1 MPIFRLEIENR
12 PHVPDALGAMTD
24 RQLADWLGLHA
35 ARVRTRKLFLCD
47 LDIDAAEAARF
58 LDAITDPV
66 IEVSALGNLP
76 DDTTMGLPWI
86 LTVSFAPGVTDTV
99 GKTAKT
105 ACEDVLGR
113 TLTGQVYSATMYFL
127 WGLSRSNVEKAAAE
141 VLHNPLIQKIR
152 IDSPRVALDGALDLT
167 IPRAGTSIEPIVDI
181 VPLGSLDDAAL
192 ENLSKSRLLALSLV
206 EMQAVKAYFASE
218 KRDPTDAELE
228 CIAQTWSEHCKH
240 KIFNAP
246 IDYIGPDGTS
256 LSIQRGL
263 FKTYIVGATDA
274 VRQDRQSRGLDRD
287 GDFLVSIFTDN
298 AGVVRFTERDHLVY
312 KVETHNSPSAL
323 DPYGGAMTGI
333 VGVNRD
339 SFGCGLGA
347 DLLANVWGYCFG
359 APDFA
364 GTLPRGLMH
373 PRRIRDGVHRGVID
387 GGNQSGIPYM
397 RGFELYDDRYV
408 GKPLVYCGT
417 VAVMPTTIADKPT
430 HEKYTQPGDRIV
442 MIGGR
447 VGKDGIHGATFSSVE
462 LNENSPVQAVQIGDP
477 ITQKMMFDMLTEARD
492 AGLYSGMT
500 DNGAGGLSSSV
511 GEMSEATGGAEV
523 DLSRVLLKYPGLLPW
538 EILVS
543 EAQER
548 MTLAVPED
556 KLAAFLELAARREV
570 EAAVI
575 GTFTQSGRLV
585 VTYGEK
591 PVCDLALEF
600 LHGGLPKVTRT
611 ARWNPSA
618 RHEATDDERNAL
630 FAAKPLEE
638 WILQMLRRPNIRCD
652 DRYTKHYDHEVKGL
666 SVIKPHVGVFRNV
679 PATAT
684 VMRVRIGRDEGVVL
698 AEGIHPYYS
707 DLDAREMA
715 LACVDEGVRRV
726 LCAGARIDRMA
737 ALDNFCWPDPI
748 ESKSTPDGAHK
759 LAQLVRTCQG
769 LFDACKAYGLP
780 LVSGKDSMKNDAVL
794 DGVKISVPPTLLV
807 SIMGQMVDV
816 KNAMSLVPRAAGDV
830 LYLLGDTR
838 DECGGGEI
846 ERMLGRP
853 LSGVPRTDA
862 LRFSLRYRAFAEA
875 HAAGLIR
882 SAHVVARGGLA
893 VALAHLAIA
902 SDLGITMALETLTP
916 GLGPPITIFSE
927 STGRILMT
935 VRSDQTTRVEA
946 ILGAFGLQRVGKIE
960 APTDGRGFLRMTH
973 NGQTLVNLGA
983 AVLGKTFQEESHGS

>member
-12 PHVPDALGAMTD
+12 PHVPDALAAMTE
-24 RQLADWLGLHA
+24 RQLSEWLGLRP

-58 LDAITDPV
+58 LEAITDPV
-66 IEVSALGNLP
+66 IEVSALGVLP
-76 DDTTMGLPWI
+76 DDATGGAPWI

-113 TLTGQVYSATMYFL
+113 SLAGQVYSATMYFL
-127 WGLSRSNVEKAAAE
+127 WGLSKNDVERAAAE

-152 IDSPRVALDGALDLT
+152 LDCPPRTPDLT
-167 IPRAGTSIEPIVDI
+167 IPRAGTSLEPTVEL
-181 VPLGSLDDAAL
+181 VPLGSLGDAEL
-192 ENLSKSRLLALSLV
+192 EALSKNRLLALSLA
-206 EMQAVKAYFASE
+206 EMQAVKAYFAATG
-218 KRDPTDAELE
+218 RDPTDAELE

-246 IDYIGPDGTS
+246 IDYVGPDGTS
-256 LSIQRGL
+256 RSIERGI

-274 VRQDRQSRGLDRD
+274 VRQDRKAQGLDRD
-287 GDFLVSIFTDN
+287 GDFLVSVFSDN

-359 APDFA
+359 PPDFS
-364 GTLPRGLMH
+364 GTLPKGLMH
-373 PRRIRDGVHRGVID
+373 PRRIRDGVHHGVID

-417 VAVMPTTIADKPT
+417 VAAMPTTVAGKPT
-430 HEKYTQPGDRIV
+430 HQKYTQPGDRIV

-462 LNENSPVQAVQIGDP
+462 LSESSPVQAVQIGDP
-477 ITQKMMFDMLTEARD
+477 ITQRMMFDMLAEARD
-492 AGLYSGMT
+492 AGLYSGIT

-511 GEMSEATGGAEV
+511 GEMSEATGGAEI
-523 DLSRVLLKYPGLLPW
+523 DLSRVPLKYPGLLPW

-548 MTLAVPED
+548 MTVAVPED
-556 KLAAFLELAARREV
+556 KLAAFLALAARREV
-570 EAAVI
+570 EATEI
-575 GTFTQSGRLV
+575 GRFTQSGRLV
-585 VTYGEK
+585 VMYGEK
-591 PVCDLALEF
+591 KVCDLSLDF
-600 LHGGLPKVTRT
+600 LHGGLPKITRK
-611 ARWNPSA
+611 ARWSPA
-618 RHEATDDERNAL
+618 PRNELTAEKRAEVL
-630 FAAKPLEE
+630 SSKSLEE
-638 WILQMLRRPNIRCD
+638 CIVQLLGRPNIRSD
-652 DRYTKHYDHEVKGL
+652 GRYAKHYDHEVKGL
-666 SVIKPHVGVFRNV
+666 SVIKPHVGVFRDV
-679 PATAT
+679 PAAAT
-684 VMRVRIGRDEGVVL
+684 VMRVRLGRDEGVVL
-698 AEGIHPYYS
+698 GEGIHPYYS

-715 LACVDEGVRRV
+715 LACVDEAVRRV
-726 LCAGARIDRMA
+726 LCAGARIDRLA

-759 LAQLVRTCQG
+759 LAQLVRTCEG

-780 LVSGKDSMKNDAVL
+780 LVSGKDSMKNDAIL

-807 SIMGQMVDV
+807 SVMGQMADV
-816 KNAMSLVPRAAGDV
+816 KQALSLVPRAPGDV

-838 DECGGGEI
+838 DECGGAEI
-846 ERMLGRP
+846 ERLVGHAFA
-853 LSGVPRTDA
+853 GVPRTDVQQ
-862 LRFSLRYRAFAEA
+862 FSLRYQAFADA
-875 HAAGLIR
+875 HAAGLVR

-893 VALAHLAIA
+893 VALSHLAMA
-902 SDLGITMALETLTP
+902 SDLGIVASLETLAP
-916 GLGPPITIFSE
+916 GLDPPIAMFSE
-927 STGRILMT
+927 STGRILLT
-935 VRSDQTTRVEA
+935 ARPDQSAALEER
-946 ILGAFGLQRVGKIE
+946 LGKHGLVRVGMIE
-960 APTDGRGFLRMTH
+960 ASNDGRGYLRITQ
-973 NGQTLVNLGA
+973 GGRPVVDVGA
-983 AVLGKTFQEESHGS
+983 AVLRNAFQEESHGS

>member
-12 PHVPDALGAMTD
+12 PHVPDALGVMTE
-24 RQLADWLGLHA
+24 RRLAAWLGA
-35 ARVRTRKLFLCD
+35 KTRVKTRKLFLCD
-47 LDIDAAEAARF
+47 LDISVEEAGRF
-58 LDAITDPV
+58 LEAITDPV
-66 IEVSALGNLP
+66 IETSALGVLP
-76 DDTTMGLPWI
+76 DDTSAEIPWI

-105 ACEDVLGR
+105 AAEDVVGR
-113 TLTGQVYSATMYFL
+113 TLSGQVYSATMYFL
-127 WGLSRSNVEKAAAE
+127 WGLSQSDVERAAAE

-152 IDSPRVALDGALDLT
+152 LEKPPRTLDLSV
-167 IPRAGTSIEPIVDI
+167 PRAGTAIAPNVQTIALE
-181 VPLGSLDDAAL
+181 GLDDGAL
-192 ENLSKSRLLALSLV
+192 EKLSKERLLALDLI
-206 EMQAVKAYFASE
+206 EMQSVRAYFAAE
-218 KRDPTDAELE
+218 KRNPTDAELE

-246 IDYIGPDGTS
+246 IDYVGPEGEKQ
-256 LSIQRGL
+256 SISRGL

-274 VRQDRQSRGLDRD
+274 VRQDRQNQGLDKD
-287 GDFLVSIFTDN
+287 GEFLVSVFSDN

-359 APDFA
+359 PPDYA
-364 GTLPRGLMH
+364 KKLPKGLMP
-373 PRRIRDGVHRGVID
+373 PRRIRDGVHHGVID
-387 GGNQSGIPYM
+387 GGNQSGLPYM
-397 RGFELYDDRYV
+397 RGFELFDDRYV

-417 VAVMPTTIADKPT
+417 VAAMPTMVAGKKT
-430 HEKYTQPGDRIV
+430 HEKYTQVGDHIV

-462 LNENSPVQAVQIGDP
+462 LNEDSPVQAVQIGDP

-500 DNGAGGLSSSV
+500 DNGAGGLSSSI

-523 DLSRVLLKYPGLLPW
+523 DLSRVPLKYPGLLPW

-548 MTLAVPED
+548 MTVAVPEE
-556 KLAAFLELAARREV
+556 KLEAFLALAARREV
-570 EAAVI
+570 EATVI
-575 GTFTQSGRLV
+575 GRFTQSGRLV
-585 VTYGEK
+585 INHGDK
-591 PVCDLALEF
+591 NVCDLKLEF
-600 LHGGLPKVTRT
+600 LHGGLPKATRK
-611 ARWNPSA
+611 AVWNPPA
-618 RHEATDDERNAL
+618 RREASPSER
-630 FAAKPLEE
+630 FSQFSSQSLEA
-638 WILQMLRRPNIRCD
+638 WILQMIGRANIRSD
-652 DRYTKHYDHEVKGL
+652 DRYSRHYDHEVKGL
-666 SVIKPHVGVFRNV
+666 SVIKPHVGVNRNV

-698 AEGIHPYYS
+698 GEGIHPYYS

-769 LFDACKAYGLP
+769 LYDACKAYGLP
-780 LVSGKDSMKNDAVL
+780 LISGKDSMKNDAVL
-794 DGVKISVPPTLLV
+794 DGVKISVPPTLLLSV
-807 SIMGQMVDV
+807 IGQMTNVR
-816 KNAMSLVPRAAGDV
+816 KALSLVPRAVGDV
-830 LYLLGDTR
+830 LYVLGETR
-838 DECGGGEI
+838 DELGGSEC
-846 ERMLGRP
+846 ERLFGRP
-853 LSGVPRTDA
+853 LAQVPKTDVERNA
-862 LRFSLRYRAFAEA
+862 KRYHAFAKA
-875 HAAGLIR
+875 HEAGLIR
-882 SAHVVARGGLA
+882 SAHAVGRGGLA
-893 VALAHLAIA
+893 VALTHLALA
-902 SDLGITMALETLTP
+902 SDLGIQVDLDDVGRGLDSPEAFLAL
-916 GLGPPITIFSE
+916 FSE
-927 STGRILMT
+927 STGRILLT
-935 VRSDQTTRVEA
+935 VRPEDTNT
-946 ILGAFGLQRVGKIE
+946 IE
-960 APTDGRGFLRMTH
+960 ASLAAHGLIRLGEIKAPRDGRGYLHLTVA
-973 NGQTLVNLGA
+973 QLTVVNLGA
-983 AVLGKTFQEESHGS
+983 ADLQRAFQEQSHGD

>member
-12 PHVPDALGAMTD
+12 PHVPDALGAMTE
-24 RQLADWLGLHA
+24 RRLEDWLNLRA

-47 LDIDAAEAARF
+47 LDIDAKEAERF
-58 LDAITDPV
+58 LAAITDPV
-66 IEVSALGNLP
+66 VEVSALGVLP
-76 DDTTMGLPWI
+76 DDTTHGTPWI

-113 TLTGQVYSATMYFL
+113 TLAGQVYSATMYL
-127 WGLSRSNVEKAAAE
+127 IWGLSQNDVARAAAE

-152 IDSPRVALDGALDLT
+152 LESPPRQVDLT
-167 IPRAGTSIEPIVDI
+167 IPRAGAALAPAVDR
-181 VPLGSLDDAAL
+181 VPLGTLDDAAL
-192 ENLSKSRLLALSLV
+192 ETLSKERLLALSLV
-206 EMQAVKAYFASE
+206 EMQAAKAYFAAE

-246 IDYIGPDGTS
+246 IDYVGPDGVQRDIS
-256 LSIQRGL
+256 RGL

-274 VRQDRQSRGLDRD
+274 VRADRQGKQLDKD
-287 GDFLVSIFTDN
+287 GDFLVSVFSDN
-298 AGVVRFTERDHLVY
+298 AGVVRFTEQDHLVY

-359 APDFA
+359 PPNFT
-364 GTLPRGLMH
+364 GKLPKGLMP
-373 PRRIRDGVHRGVID
+373 PRRIREGVHRGVID

-397 RGFELYDDRYV
+397 RGFELYDDRYI

-417 VAVMPTTIADKPT
+417 VAVMPTTVAGKPT
-430 HEKYTQPGDRIV
+430 HQKYTKPGDFIV
-442 MIGGR
+442 MVGGR

-462 LNENSPVQAVQIGDP
+462 LNESSPVQAVQIGDP

-492 AGLYSGMT
+492 LGLYSGMT

-511 GEMSEATGGAEV
+511 GEMSEATGGAEL
-523 DLSRVLLKYPGLLPW
+523 DLSLVPLKYPGLLPW

-556 KLAAFLELAARREV
+556 KLSAFMDLAARREV
-570 EAAVI
+570 EATVI
-575 GTFTQSGRLV
+575 GKFTQSGRLV
-585 VTYGEK
+585 VKYGETN
-591 PVCDLALEF
+591 VCDLALEF
-600 LHGGLPKVTRT
+600 LHGGLPKMTRK
-611 ARWNPSA
+611 ARWNPPA
-618 RHEATDDERNAL
+618 RHEMTAAERQDLWAS
-630 FAAKPLEE
+630 KPLEE
-638 WILQMLRRPNIRCD
+638 WVLQLLARPNVRSD
-652 DRYTKHYDHEVKGL
+652 DRYAKHYDHEVKGL

-679 PATAT
+679 PAAAT

-698 AEGIHPYYS
+698 GEGIHPYYS

-726 LCAGARIDRMA
+726 LCAGARIDRLA

-748 ESKSTPDGAHK
+748 ESKSAPDGAHK
-759 LAQLVRTCQG
+759 LAQLVRACEG

-807 SIMGQMVDV
+807 SVMGQMEHVA
-816 KNAMSLVPRAAGDV
+816 NALSLVPRAAGDV
-830 LYLLGDTR
+830 LYVLGETR
-838 DECGGGEI
+838 DECGGSEV
-846 ERMLGRP
+846 ERLAGKPMAD
-853 LSGVPRTDA
+853 VPKTHLA
-862 LRFSLRYRAFAEA
+862 TNAARYEAFAKA
-875 HAAGLIR
+875 HAEGLIR
-882 SAHVVARGGLA
+882 SAQVVGRGGLA

-902 SDLGITMALETLTP
+902 GNLGVDAALDAAAP
-916 GLGPPITIFSE
+916 GLDPPTALFSE
-927 STGRILMT
+927 STGRILLT
-935 VRSDQTTRVEA
+935 VRPDQTNALEA
-946 ILGAFGLQRVGKIE
+946 LLGAQGLRRCGQIAQSR
-960 APTDGRGFLRMTH
+960 AGRGYLRITQA
-973 NGQTLVNLGA
+973 GRTLVDVDTTKLSSA
-983 AVLGKTFQEESHGS
+983 FEEENHGN